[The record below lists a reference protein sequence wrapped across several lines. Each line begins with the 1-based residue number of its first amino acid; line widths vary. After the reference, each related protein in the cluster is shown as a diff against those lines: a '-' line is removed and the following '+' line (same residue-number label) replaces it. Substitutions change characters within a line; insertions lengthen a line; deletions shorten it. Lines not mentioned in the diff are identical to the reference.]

1 MNMAAGDSKIFNEYV
16 LKERR
21 GDYAVGNAWRLAFVS
36 NTFASISDDLANPNL
51 ASVTVTSGGNV
62 ASSYLLASVAYTRAT
77 VTIKFDGDDIG
88 QILKDGSN
96 PADLKC
102 AVIYND
108 TSTNDDLVQIFDM
121 TSDGSTS
128 LDLIN
133 NDFTFTFGAGGIN
146 TATV

>member
-1 MNMAAGDSKIFNEYV
+1 MAAGDSKIFNEYV
-16 LKERR
+16 LKERQ
-21 GDYAVGNAWRLAFVS
+21 GDYAEGNVWRLAFIS
-36 NTFASISDDLANPNL
+36 NTFASISDDLATPTIS
-51 ASVTVTSGGNV
+51 SVTVTSGGNV
-62 ASSYLLASVAYTRAT
+62 AASYLLASVAYTRST
-77 VTIKFDGDDIG
+77 NVIKFDATDIG

-108 TSTNDDLVQIFDM
+108 TSAADDLVQIFDM